1 MGALARSGSLA
12 VGVILVAACGSSSTS
27 SIPAAAGPSSPPG
40 APAAS
45 SPAVP
50 PASTTAS
57 ATAARCTTSPLAF
70 DPKKIDLDG
79 AWAGDDGGIYYLRQR
94 DDILWWNGMSNRDGA
109 PSRLGRDWN
118 NVARGVIDGLTID
131 VDWADVP
138 RGTILGYGTL
148 DLRIEDDGSGNV
160 RIVKVAETGT
170 GFGNSLWLP
179 CTPS

>member
-1 MGALARSGSLA
+1 MGALARSGSFA

-27 SIPAAAGPSSPPG
+27 SSPGAALPSSSSALPPAAT
-40 APAAS
+40 AAS
-45 SPAVP
+45 A
-50 PASTTAS
+50 A
-57 ATAARCTTSPLAF
+57 AARCTTSPLPF
-70 DPKKIDLDG
+70 DAKNIHLDG

-94 DDILWWNGMSNRDGA
+94 DDILWWNGMSGRDGA
-109 PSRLGRDWN
+109 PSRLGRGWN
-118 NVARGVIDGLTID
+118 NVARGEIDGLTID
-131 VDWADVP
+131 VDWVDVP

-170 GFGNSLWLP
+170 GFGNSVWLP